1 MRTYELRELSAELR
15 TMRNRKKMKYTR
27 NDIEMALLN
36 DPDPIVVAKF
46 DSEEDAHKALANTE
60 ITVNYMSGPVSY
72 LLIKGNC
79 LASYE
84 LDEYGE
90 ESDLCEDFCENIRFD
105 SDAKEFYEDSNK

>member
-1 MRTYELRELSAELR
+1 MRIYEIRELSAEVR
-15 TMRNRKKMKYTR
+15 TMRNKKMLKYTR
-27 NDIEMALLN
+27 NDIEMSLLN
-36 DPDPIVVAKF
+36 DSEPIVVAKF
-46 DSEEDAHKALANTE
+46 NSEEDARKALENTE

-72 LLIKGNC
+72 LLIKGSC

-105 SDAKEFYEDSNK
+105 SDAKEFYEEEE